1 MVDETSTEQWIV
13 SSANLYRGP
22 ETEARNALRAS
33 EFQDKS
39 SSISLVD
46 SGAYVSSIG
55 NNYLD
60 TIKQKAQS
68 NILKINNPP
77 IFQIAVGNGNLKKQL
92 ETTNLNL
99 NLKTTHLPNIS
110 L

>member
-1 MVDETSTEQWIV
+1 MVCETSTDQWIV

-33 EFQDKS
+33 EFQEKS

-46 SGAYVSSIG
+46 SGAYISSI
-55 NNYLD
+55 NHNYLD
-60 TIKQKAQS
+60 TTKQKAQS
-68 NILKINNPP
+68 RFLKINNPP
-77 IFQIAVGNGNLKKQL
+77 IFQIAVGNGNLQKPL

-99 NLKTTHLPNIS
+99 KLKTTHLPNIS